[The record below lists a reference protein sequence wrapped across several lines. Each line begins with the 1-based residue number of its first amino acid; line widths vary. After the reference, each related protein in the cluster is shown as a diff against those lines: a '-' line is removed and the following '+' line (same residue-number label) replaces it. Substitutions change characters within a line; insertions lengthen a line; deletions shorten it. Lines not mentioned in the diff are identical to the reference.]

1 MEGTEADPSSR
12 EEHGARHG
20 KQQQRLRLQG
30 KVEAK
35 QDTWTKMHLRAPL
48 GARPAPLLA
57 LKAEQKLTPFLTG
70 GC

>member
-30 KVEAK
+30 KAEAK
-35 QDTWTKMHLRAPL
+35 QD
-48 GARPAPLLA
+48 A
-57 LKAEQKLTPFLTG
+57 LEGTPWSKASTSTG
-70 GC
+70 PEG